1 MKLITFYTALLIML
15 LTTSNANAQ
24 ISPRSTNDLTNY
36 YKNKIAKL
44 DPIEGIYDV
53 NVESWGE
60 NAFVTFPSRT
70 TNLTLYVYRDLS
82 GNFKIFEN
90 DQVSI
95 KKIGTTSTYNY
106 NVFWKNS
113 NITDTKRFILN
124 DNTCFEVKISI
135 PDKELRSYMG
145 RDYQVGS
152 KVNYIYS
159 FIKTYPTSD
168 MYPSNN
174 TIKPNETHPKDWSGT
189 GFALHDG
196 YVITNYHVIDGA
208 TNINVQGIGG
218 DYNKKFK
225 ASVVASDKHNDI
237 ALLKVETY
245 GWGIDKHIPYAIK
258 TTTSDV
264 GEDVFVLGFP
274 LTSTMGEE
282 IKLTTG
288 VISSRTGFQGDVSQ
302 YQISAPI
309 QPGNSGGPLF
319 DDKGNIIGIVS
330 AKHKGAENVGYAIK
344 ASYMLNL
351 IESVMSKNILPQQNS
366 ISTQKLSEKVKAV
379 KNYVYYITCS
389 N

>member
-1 MKLITFYTALLIML
+1 MKRKTLTFYAALLVML
-15 LTTSNANAQ
+15 LMTSYASAQ
-24 ISPRSTNDLTNY
+24 ISPKSTYDLKTY
-36 YKNKIAKL
+36 YKNNIAKL

-53 NVESWGE
+53 NVEHWGE
-60 NAFVTFPSRT
+60 NAFRRFSSNT

-82 GNFKIFEN
+82 GNFKIFDN
-90 DQVSI
+90 NQFTI
-95 KKIGTTSTYNY
+95 KKIGNTSVYNF
-106 NVFWKNS
+106 NTFWKGS
-113 NITDTKRFILN
+113 NITDSKRFVLN
-124 DNTCFEVKISI
+124 DNTYFEVKLSI
-135 PDKELRSYMG
+135 PDKQLRYDMG
-145 RDYQVGS
+145 RNYQAGF
-152 KVNYIYS
+152 KVNYIYT
-159 FIKTYPTSD
+159 FVKTYPTSD
-168 MYPSNN
+168 MYFSNN
-174 TIKPNETHPKDWSGT
+174 NTEPNDTQSKDWSGT

-196 YVITNYHVIDGA
+196 YVITNYHVMDGA
-208 TNINVQGIGG
+208 TNIHIQGIGG
-218 DYNKKFK
+218 DFKTKYK

-237 ALLKVETY
+237 ALLKTEALSV
-245 GWGIDKHIPYAIK
+245 DKHIPYAIK

-288 VISSRTGFQGDVSQ
+288 VISSKTGFQGDVSL

-319 DDKGNIIGIVS
+319 DDKGNVIGIVS

-351 IESVMSKNILPQQNS
+351 IESVMSKNILPQHNS
-366 ISTQKLSEKVKAV
+366 ISTQKLSEKVKVV

-389 N
+389 K